1 MDTEVR
7 NLIARLEAQ
16 RREALDLFADLTD
29 DQLDLPYQDQPAGE
43 EGPFTIRR
51 IVHRV
56 STHHSDH
63 LQHLLK
69 ARKIVGAPRD
79 ETVRALAEMQAVRAE
94 LIANL
99 IGLTNEDLER
109 DCSEGQEMG
118 NLQPRGN
125 QEPEYTIRRIMEH
138 VVEMEEMRLGHIREA
153 LGGERGSTLD
163 DERE

>member
-7 NLIARLEAQ
+7 KLIVRLEAQ
-16 RREALDLFADLTD
+16 RRDALGPLVDLTD
-29 DQLDLPYQDQPAGE
+29 DQLDLPYEDQPTGE

-56 STHHSDH
+56 STRHSDH

-69 ARKIVGAPRD
+69 ARQIVGAPRS

-99 IGLTNEDLER
+99 IGLTDDDLER

-138 VVEMEEMRLGHIREA
+138 VVEMEEMRLGHIRQA
-153 LGGERGSTLD
+153 LEGGIG
-163 DERE
+163 

>member
-7 NLIARLEAQ
+7 KLIARLEAQ
-16 RREALDLFADLTD
+16 RRDALDLLVDLTD
-29 DQLDLPYQDQPAGE
+29 DQLDLPYEDQSTGE

-69 ARKIVGAPRD
+69 ARQIVGAPRS

-99 IGLTNEDLER
+99 IGLTDDDLER

-138 VVEMEEMRLGHIREA
+138 VVEMEEMRLGHIRQA
-153 LGGERGSTLD
+153 LEGGIG
-163 DERE
+163 